1 MNSQNLWKER
11 YLGYINE
18 TQKYLRYIFNGHLV
32 FVMVLVLGGLAYYY
46 SDWVKTLDADFPA
59 DWIMAVVLSL
69 LVTRSPINTFLKE
82 PDTVFLLPLETKL
95 KSYFNN
101 SLLLSWVMQAFILL
115 VVLIAFIPMYTKVTG
130 AGGSDFGIILVVL
143 LILKLVNLIMRWNV
157 LKYQDPSVSH
167 WDSLIRFILNGVML
181 YFVCSG
187 ANIFFAIITMFI
199 LIGLYL
205 YYRSAAKDFVLKW
218 ERLVEL
224 ENKRMNSFYRI
235 ANMFTD
241 VPHLK
246 GKVSRRKWMD
256 WLLSFIPY
264 GEKSTYTF
272 LYARTLLR
280 SNDYVGLCLRLTIIG
295 SVILS
300 VFTNMWAHLIVT
312 FLFLF
317 MTALQLLPVWKIHE
331 WKVWVSLYPLPAKM
345 RESAVIKL
353 ISYFLLFED
362 FVFCIVLL
370 VKGEWMSA
378 LAALMLGLAFLVG
391 FKNYATKK
399 IKNF

>member
-46 SDWVKTLDADFPA
+46 SDWVKTLDGDFPA
-59 DWIMAVVLSL
+59 EWIMAVVLSL

-101 SLLLSWVMQAFILL
+101 SLLLSWVMQGFILL
-115 VVLIAFIPMYTKVTG
+115 VVLIAFIPMYMKVTD
-130 AGGSDFGIILVVL
+130 AGGRDFGMILAVL
-143 LILKLVNLIMRWNV
+143 LILKFVNLIMRWNV

-181 YFVCSG
+181 YFICSG
-187 ANIFFAIITMFI
+187 ANILFAIITLLI
-199 LIGLYL
+199 LIGLCL
-205 YYRSAAKDFVLKW
+205 YYRSAATDFVLKW

-224 ENKRMNSFYRI
+224 ENKRMNAFYQI

-246 GKVSRRKWMD
+246 GKVARRKWMD

-300 VFTNMWAHLIVT
+300 AFTNMWAHLIVT

-331 WKVWVSLYPLPAKM
+331 WKVWVSLYPLTAKM

-353 ISYFLLFED
+353 ISYFLFFED
-362 FVFCIVLL
+362 FVFCTVLL

-378 LAALMLGLAFLVG
+378 LATLALGLVFLTG
-391 FKNYATKK
+391 FKVYATKK

>member
-46 SDWVKTLDADFPA
+46 SDWVKTLDRDFPA
-59 DWIMAVVLSL
+59 EWIMAIVLSII
-69 LVTRSPINTFLKE
+69 VTRSPINTFLKE

-95 KSYFNN
+95 KSYFKN
-101 SLLLSWVMQAFILL
+101 SLLLSWVMQGFILL
-115 VVLIAFIPMYTKVTG
+115 VVLIVFLPMYTKVTDASG
-130 AGGSDFGIILVVL
+130 KDFGFILIVL
-143 LILKLVNLIMRWNV
+143 LVMKFLNLTMRWQV
-157 LKYQDPSVSH
+157 LKYQDTSVGH
-167 WDSLIRFILNGVML
+167 WDSLIRFILNGVVL
-181 YFVCSG
+181 YFICSR
-187 ANIFFAIITMFI
+187 ANILFALITI
-199 LIGLYL
+199 LLLLGLYM
-205 YYRSAAKDFVLKW
+205 YYRSATKDFVLKW

-246 GKVSRRKWMD
+246 GKVARRKWMD

-264 GEKSTYTF
+264 GERSTYNY

-280 SNDYVGLCLRLTIIG
+280 SNDYVGLCFRLTIIG
-295 SVILS
+295 SVILV
-300 VFTNMWAHLIVT
+300 VFTNIWAHLILI
-312 FLFLF
+312 FMFLF
-317 MTALQLLPVWKIHE
+317 MTALQLLPIWKVHE
-331 WKVWVSLYPLPAKM
+331 WKVWVSLYPLPSKM

-362 FVFCIVLL
+362 IVFCMVLL

-378 LAALMLGLAFLVG
+378 LAALAMGLVFLFG

>member
-46 SDWVKTLDADFPA
+46 SDWVKTLDGDFPA
-59 DWIMAVVLSL
+59 EWIMAVVFSI

-101 SLLLSWVMQAFILL
+101 SLRLSWVMQGFILL
-115 VVLIAFIPMYTKVTG
+115 VVLIAFIPMYTKVTD
-130 AGGSDFGIILVVL
+130 AGGRDFGIILAVL
-143 LILKLVNLIMRWNV
+143 LILKFVNLIIRWNV

-187 ANIFFAIITMFI
+187 ANILFAIITMLI
-199 LIGLYL
+199 SIGLYM

-246 GKVSRRKWMD
+246 GKVARRKWMD

-280 SNDYVGLCLRLTIIG
+280 SNDYVGLCFRLTIIG

-300 VFTNMWAHLIVT
+300 VFMNIWAHLIVV

-345 RESAVIKL
+345 RESAVIKI

-362 FVFCIVLL
+362 FVFSIVLL
-370 VKGEWMSA
+370 VNGEWMSA
-378 LAALMLGLAFLVG
+378 LAALVLGLVFLVG
-391 FKNYATKK
+391 FKIYATRK

>member
-46 SDWVKTLDADFPA
+46 SDWVKTLDGDFPA
-59 DWIMAVVLSL
+59 EWIMAVVFSI

-101 SLLLSWVMQAFILL
+101 SLRLSWVMQGFILL
-115 VVLIAFIPMYTKVTG
+115 VVLIAFIPMYTKVTD
-130 AGGSDFGIILVVL
+130 AGGRDFGIILAVL
-143 LILKLVNLIMRWNV
+143 LILKFVNLIIRWNV

-187 ANIFFAIITMFI
+187 ANILFALITMLI
-199 LIGLYL
+199 LIGLYM

-246 GKVSRRKWMD
+246 GKVARRKWMD

-300 VFTNMWAHLIVT
+300 VFMNIWAHLIVV

-345 RESAVIKL
+345 RESAVIKI

-362 FVFCIVLL
+362 LVFSIVLL
-370 VKGEWMSA
+370 VNGEWMSA
-378 LAALMLGLAFLVG
+378 LAALVLGLVFLVG
-391 FKNYATKK
+391 FKIYATRK